1 MKKLTTRQIALN
13 GVVAGLYAAI
23 TILTASFAY
32 GNIQFRI
39 ADSLCVLVVLEPSLT
54 VGLTL
59 GCLISNI
66 FSTVSALDIVIG
78 TAGTLLGCLLAA
90 RVKKDWL
97 VPVPVILANAVLV
110 GAMLAY
116 VLTPDALVQGFFIN
130 GGEVLLGEAVVL
142 YLLGVPAA
150 AVFPALGAD
159 GKAPARR
166 PSFPALKTS
175 AASCHSMTGGG
186 GLHLQI
192 FRVVIVEIPVAAG
205 LALDEDERDREQN
218 GHERGEQPAV
228 VDGLD
233 RCDIVVAA
241 VQERRQKQGQHP
253 AELGRAVLSLS
264 VQALGK
270 SVPHAHEHTEAGVA
284 GTAVTARTSAV
295 DSPYMST

>member
-90 RVKKDWL
+90 RVKRDWL
-97 VPVPVILANAVLV
+97 VPVLLANAVLV

-142 YLLGVPAA
+142 YLLGVPLLL
-150 AVFPALGAD
+150 FFRRSGLMEKLLHGAH
-159 GKAPARR
+159 
-166 PSFPALKTS
+166 PS
-175 AASCHSMTGGG
+175 
-186 GLHLQI
+186 
-192 FRVVIVEIPVAAG
+192 
-205 LALDEDERDREQN
+205 
-218 GHERGEQPAV
+218 
-228 VDGLD
+228 
-233 RCDIVVAA
+233 
-241 VQERRQKQGQHP
+241 
-253 AELGRAVLSLS
+253 
-264 VQALGK
+264 
-270 SVPHAHEHTEAGVA
+270 PH
-284 GTAVTARTSAV
+284 
-295 DSPYMST
+295 

>member
-97 VPVPVILANAVLV
+97 VPVPIMLANAVLV

-116 VLTPDALVQGFFIN
+116 VLTPTALVQGFFIN
-130 GGEVLLGEAVVL
+130 GGDATINPHFDLCAKEITLVGSWVYTLRDYATTFDFLKRAQAIGLPIKEL
-142 YLLGVPAA
+142 ITHR
-150 AVFPALGAD
+150 FPLEEINE
-159 GKAPARR
+159 
-166 PSFPALKTS
+166 ALKTNL
-175 AASCHSMTGGG
+175 SMK
-186 GLHLQI
+186 GLKI
-192 FRVVIVEIPVAAG
+192 AVI
-205 LALDEDERDREQN
+205 N
-218 GHERGEQPAV
+218 
-228 VDGLD
+228 
-233 RCDIVVAA
+233 
-241 VQERRQKQGQHP
+241 K
-253 AELGRAVLSLS
+253 
-264 VQALGK
+264 
-270 SVPHAHEHTEAGVA
+270 
-284 GTAVTARTSAV
+284 
-295 DSPYMST
+295 

>member
-90 RVKKDWL
+90 RVKRDWL

-110 GAMLAY
+110 G

-142 YLLGVPAA
+142 YLLGVPLLL
-150 AVFPALGAD
+150 FFRRSGLMEKLLHGA
-159 GKAPARR
+159 
-166 PSFPALKTS
+166 
-175 AASCHSMTGGG
+175 
-186 GLHLQI
+186 
-192 FRVVIVEIPVAAG
+192 
-205 LALDEDERDREQN
+205 
-218 GHERGEQPAV
+218 
-228 VDGLD
+228 
-233 RCDIVVAA
+233 
-241 VQERRQKQGQHP
+241 HP
-253 AELGRAVLSLS
+253 P
-264 VQALGK
+264 
-270 SVPHAHEHTEAGVA
+270 PH
-284 GTAVTARTSAV
+284 
-295 DSPYMST
+295 

>member
-90 RVKKDWL
+90 RVKRDWL

-116 VLTPDALVQGFFIN
+116 VLTPDALGPQVAQHILVTRHLTEELARSLGMGSLRKTAALIPGVLGQTGVESGELTAALVNFIQPSAVIVVDALAAQDYGRLGRTIQISDSGIAPGSGVQNSRKELSRRTLGIP
-130 GGEVLLGEAVVL
+130 VLSI
-142 YLLGVPAA
+142 GVPTVIDAA
-150 AVFPALGAD
+150 TLAAQLTGSSCEQAHQTAMVTPREIDRLIGHSAKFIALAIN
-159 GKAPARR
+159 KALYP
-166 PSFPALKTS
+166 
-175 AASCHSMTGGG
+175 
-186 GLHLQI
+186 
-192 FRVVIVEIPVAAG
+192 E
-205 LALDEDERDREQN
+205 
-218 GHERGEQPAV
+218 
-228 VDGLD
+228 
-233 RCDIVVAA
+233 
-241 VQERRQKQGQHP
+241 
-253 AELGRAVLSLS
+253 LSLEEIGFLC
-264 VQALGK
+264 A
-270 SVPHAHEHTEAGVA
+270 
-284 GTAVTARTSAV
+284 
-295 DSPYMST
+295 